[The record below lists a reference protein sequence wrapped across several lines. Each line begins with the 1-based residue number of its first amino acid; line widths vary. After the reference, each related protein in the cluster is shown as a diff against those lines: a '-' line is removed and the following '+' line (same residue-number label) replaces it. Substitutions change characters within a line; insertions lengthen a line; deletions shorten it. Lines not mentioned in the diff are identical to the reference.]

1 MLALAFPGMD
11 KIFKYLLIGFHSI
24 VISNWLLNVLYV
36 FIVKYL
42 IIYHNLMQFT
52 NINEHKMILKI
63 RTIIWI
69 FSTFMELIDWLLV
82 SNIW

>member
-11 KIFKYLLIGFHSI
+11 EINKYCLLGFLSI
-24 VISNWLLNVLYV
+24 VISNWVLNVLYV

-42 IIYHNLMQFT
+42 IIYHNLMQFKF
-52 NINEHKMILKI
+52 NEHKMILKI
-63 RTIIWI
+63 RIVIWI
-69 FSTFMELIDWLLV
+69 ISTIMELIDWLLV